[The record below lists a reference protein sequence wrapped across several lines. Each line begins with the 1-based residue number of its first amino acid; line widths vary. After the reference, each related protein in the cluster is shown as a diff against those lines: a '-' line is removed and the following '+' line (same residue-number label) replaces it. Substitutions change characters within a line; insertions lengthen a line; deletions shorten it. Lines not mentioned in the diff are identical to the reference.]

1 MSEQRMKKVY
11 AATSGSYSDY
21 GVVAIFSTREAAEL
35 FIERHPDRC
44 SEWNDVEE
52 YDLDPGVPQMRK
64 GYSHWMVQM
73 GEDGSTFSAEA
84 RGGYSLGAKPDKSL
98 RTPQGTVHRTRWF
111 NWYGWAKDQQHAL
124 KIANEHRIK
133 LLVIAD
139 SIDESNKHE

>member
-21 GVVAIFSTREAAEL
+21 GIVAIFSTKEAAQL
-35 FIERHPDRC
+35 FMERHPNQ
-44 SEWNDVEE
+44 WNDWNDIEE
-52 YDLDPGVPQMRK
+52 YDLDPGVLQMRK

-73 GEDGSTFSAEA
+73 EEDGSTISAEA
-84 RGGYSLGAKPDKSL
+84 SGRYNLEAAPDKAL
-98 RTPQGTVHRTRWF
+98 RAESAGRRARWF

-133 LLVIAD
+133 LLITAD
-139 SIDESNKHE
+139 KCPVTYERT